1 MREIQA
7 VDSEF
12 EGNFSYDNVRAELIL
27 AESITDRNHP
37 CASFGW
43 GNKKSLVEKGEDTLL
58 KDLRSFFDS
67 HYSADRT
74 YVVIQTMI
82 PDGKDLSEL
91 KGWVTKSF
99 GILENKKLGN
109 QSFLYKGANNLP
121 MDPFAN
127 STDEVIAFNSQRDQ
141 NVISFVYL
149 FPPSNQRIWNKSVS
163 LIIDLLSHEG

>member
-1 MREIQA
+1 MGSEKYPDENEFSRLLSQNGGYSNAYTENELTNYQFKVNYDKLEIALDMKANLLFKPLLKEEAMMREIQA

-12 EGNFSYDNVRAELIL
+12 EGNYSYDNVRAELIL
-27 AESITDRNHP
+27 AESITDKMHP

-43 GNKKSLVEKGEDTLL
+43 GNKKSLIEKGEDTLW

-91 KGWVTKSF
+91 
-99 GILENKKLGN
+99 
-109 QSFLYKGANNLP
+109 
-121 MDPFAN
+121 
-127 STDEVIAFNSQRDQ
+127 R
-141 NVISFVYL
+141 
-149 FPPSNQRIWNKSVS
+149 
-163 LIIDLLSHEG
+163 